1 MRNTYEK
8 KKIKRNVQG
17 LKDKRNKMRVWDQPV
32 DLFTVVATTMRR
44 RKKKVEKSRA
54 TTHAQWRI
62 DR

>member
-1 MRNTYEK
+1 
-8 KKIKRNVQG
+8 
-17 LKDKRNKMRVWDQPV
+17 MRVWDQPV